1 MKDAQAFL
9 DELKQSGQMPDFG
22 DESHDSKN
30 TDFDDDFL
38 EPFEGAAIAQTA
50 LRQEIEAR
58 AVSLLA
64 IREHGDKELRRKLKT
79 KFPFSD
85 ALQAKYQLDES
96 ALSGMIAEVVEYC
109 QTENWQSDERYI
121 EQAVLNLSQKGQ
133 GPMKIRQKLQQTSSR
148 SDLIDA
154 YLDWELEDWLEIARE
169 VMLKKYGNLH
179 KPESRNEQAKRM
191 RFLQSRGFGSDII
204 WKVFD

>member
-9 DELKQSGQMPDFG
+9 DELKPTSDMLDV
-22 DESHDSKN
+22 ELEE
-30 TDFDDDFL
+30 DFL
-38 EPFEGAAIAQTA
+38 EPFDDQQAAQTA
-50 LRQEIEAR
+50 LSQDIEAR

-64 IREHGDKELRRKLKT
+64 IREHGDKELRQKLKK
-79 KFPFSD
+79 KFHLTQ
-85 ALQAKYQLDES
+85 ALQAKYQLDET
-96 ALSGMIAEVVEYC
+96 ALMALIDSVVAHC
-109 QTENWQSDERYI
+109 QAQNWQDDERYI

-148 SDLIDA
+148 TDLIDA
-154 YLDWELEDWLEIARE
+154 YLDWELEDWLDIARQ
-169 VMLKKYGNLH
+169 VVLKKYGNLQ
-179 KPESRNEQAKRM
+179 KPTSRNEQAKRM